1 MGSKNQDTEILGRR
15 LRRNSES
22 QVLIVIGTKLMGFC
36 SLDRDPGKSSCILAL
51 SVLGFSSEYLV
62 CGEGVSQFWERPSG
76 PVRGTRVYA
85 VLVNQLSRN
94 KNVFD
99 V

>member
-1 MGSKNQDTEILGRR
+1 MGKNQDTGILGRR

-36 SLDRDPGKSSCILAL
+36 SLDRDPGKSSCILGL
-51 SVLGFSSEYLV
+51 SVLVFSSEYLV

-76 PVRGTRVYA
+76 R
-85 VLVNQLSRN
+85 
-94 KNVFD
+94 
-99 V
+99 